1 MMIAFGLVLF
11 LGLISGVYLVA
22 LFNAN
27 DDDWKGDIWQLDTT
41 TMD

>member
-1 MMIAFGLVLF
+1 MIIAYGLVFF

-27 DDDWKGDIWQLDTT
+27 DDD
-41 TMD
+41 